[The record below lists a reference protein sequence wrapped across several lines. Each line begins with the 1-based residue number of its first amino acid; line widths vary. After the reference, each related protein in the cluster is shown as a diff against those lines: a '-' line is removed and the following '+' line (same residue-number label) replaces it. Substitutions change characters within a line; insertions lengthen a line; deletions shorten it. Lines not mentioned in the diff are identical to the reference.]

1 MTLEAR
7 ARDLDRFFM
16 VKLSEVKSLEP
27 RQGKVPDDMKNLVFP
42 AIFYRVNQEKK
53 AADVTRFGAFLRQKV
68 IVFKEKILAVP
79 GR

>member
-7 ARDLDRFFM
+7 ARDLDHFFM

-53 AADVTRFGAFLRQKV
+53 GRRRYPLRR
-68 IVFKEKILAVP
+68 IFKAESYCV
-79 GR
+79 